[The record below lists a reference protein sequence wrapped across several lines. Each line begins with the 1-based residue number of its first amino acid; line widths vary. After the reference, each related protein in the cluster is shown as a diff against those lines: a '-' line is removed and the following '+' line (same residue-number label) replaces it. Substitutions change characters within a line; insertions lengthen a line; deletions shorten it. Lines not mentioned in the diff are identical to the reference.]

1 MHASTLRN
9 MLAMSD
15 GKAMLDIKGFS
26 IPVSLKHVTY
36 SSTDSKE
43 PVVEFE
49 CESILEEHCS
59 KSEEYK
65 RYASEDVRTIGD
77 LYRKRKIVIKDV
89 IFNDPATIV
98 FWADGTKTVVKC
110 QNGEPFDAEKGLA
123 MAFVKKMMDNK
134 GNYFNQI
141 KKWTEKY
148 DLKEE
153 AAKRQAV
160 NDILEELYKRLT
172 TPPTKTKD
180 DTNA

>member
-9 MLAMSD
+9 LLAMSD
-15 GKAMLDIKGFS
+15 GKAALDIKGFS

-43 PVVEFE
+43 PVIEFE

-59 KSEEYK
+59 KSEKTVEY
-65 RYASEDVRTIGD
+65 SVEDVKATSALYMYRRFTITN
-77 LYRKRKIVIKDV
+77 V

-123 MAFVKKMMDNK
+123 MAITKRALGDK
-134 GNYFNQI
+134 YEYYNQI
-141 KKWTEKY
+141 LHWMKK
-148 DLKEE
+148 
-153 AAKRQAV
+153 
-160 NDILEELYKRLT
+160 YK
-172 TPPTKTKD
+172 KD